1 MNSGLA
7 LVVDDEPTN
16 RFILKSLLKKNN
28 FDVIEA
34 INGKQAIEIFLEKSP
49 DIIFMDIMMPV
60 MDGYIATEKIKSLS
74 KEKFI
79 PVIFLTA
86 MTNEESLNKCID
98 SGGDDFLTKPFNKM
112 ILMSKIQSMRR
123 IQDLITQTTT
133 LKDMMQR
140 DEEVAEK
147 VFNTAITT
155 ANVQPDSLRSILQP
169 AGLFSGDMIL
179 TSYTPSHDLDILV
192 GDFTGHGL
200 SAAIGAL
207 PASEIFHAMSKK
219 GFTGPQI
226 LERINE
232 KLNLILPTGMFMAAQ
247 FVRVRHELDHIEACN
262 SGMPDILILDSEKR
276 NIKHRIASKTLPL
289 GITTSFSTSSNFQ
302 YIPLKMGDRVIL
314 FSDGAIE
321 SRNNEG
327 QLFGQEQLESALQA
341 SSSEFSID
349 TGLSSINTHNHDC
362 PQDDDISLIEIICSP
377 RLLPSWEPENSKNKK
392 YRDKDGCA
400 LDEINMNLKYSG
412 ERLRIAY
419 PIPAIVNFIKSS
431 PGFDKHYQ
439 ALFTILTE
447 LFLNSLDHGVL
458 KLDSSLKQTAVGFSE
473 YFTQRDSRLSRL
485 NDGYIHISIASIPES
500 YGASIHIT
508 IKDSGVGFN
517 YINSEAPQN
526 KDKQYCGRGINLV
539 RGLCSSLRYKGNGN
553 TVEAVYELKH

>member
-28 FDVIEA
+28 FEVVEA
-34 INGKQAIEIFLEKSP
+34 INGEQAIDLFLEKDP

-60 MDGYIATEKIKSLS
+60 MNGYIATEKIKSLS

-86 MTNEESLNKCID
+86 MTSDESLNKCID
-98 SGGDDFLTKPFNKM
+98 SGGDDFLTKPFNKT

-123 IQDLITQTTT
+123 IQDLLTQTTR

-155 ANVQPDSLRSILQP
+155 ANDQPDSLRTILQP

-179 TSYTPSHDLDILV
+179 TSYTPAHDLDILV

-226 LERINE
+226 LERIND

-247 FVRVRHELDHIEACN
+247 FVRIRHELDHIEACN
-262 SGMPDILILDSEKR
+262 SGMPDILILDGDKR
-276 NIKHRIASKTLPL
+276 NIKHRIPSKTLPL
-289 GITTSFSTSSNFQ
+289 GITTDFTTTPNFQ
-302 YIPLKMGDRVIL
+302 YIPINTGDRVIL

-327 QLFGQEQLESALQA
+327 QLFGQAQLESALQT
-341 SSSEFSID
+341 SSNEFAID
-349 TGLSSINTHNHDC
+349 SGLSSIKSHNHEC
-362 PQDDDISLIEIICSP
+362 PQDDDISLIEAICSP
-377 RLLPSWEPENSKNKK
+377 RLLPSWDPEDTNNK
-392 YRDKDGCA
+392 DQHNNGNFS
-400 LDEINMNLKYSG
+400 LDEISMHLKYSG
-412 ERLRIAY
+412 ERLRLAY
-419 PIPAIVNFIKSS
+419 PIPAIINFIKSS

-439 ALFTILTE
+439 ALFTIFTE
-447 LFLNSLDHGVL
+447 LFLNSLDHGIL
-458 KLDSSLKQTAVGFSE
+458 KLDSSLKQTASGFSE
-473 YFTQRDSRLSRL
+473 YFTQRDMRLSKL
-485 NDGYIHISIASIPES
+485 NDGHIHISLKSIPKP
-500 YGASIHIT
+500 YGANIHI
-508 IKDSGVGFN
+508 IIEDSGAGFN
-517 YINSEAPQN
+517 YNNSDMTQSITNQN
-526 KDKQYCGRGINLV
+526 SGRGINLV
-539 RGLCSSLRYKGNGN
+539 HELCTSLLYQGNGN
-553 TVEAVYELKH
+553 IVEAIYELKH

>member
-28 FDVIEA
+28 FDVVEA
-34 INGKQAIEIFLEKSP
+34 VNGKQAIDVFLKKNP

-60 MDGYIATEKIKSLS
+60 MDGYLATEKIKSLS

-86 MTNEESLNKCID
+86 MADEKSLNKCIE
-98 SGGDDFLTKPFNKM
+98 SGGDDFLTKPFNKI

-123 IQDLITQTTT
+123 IQDLITQTAT

-147 VFNTAITT
+147 VFNTAITA
-155 ANVQPDSLRSILQP
+155 ANVQPDALRTILQP
-169 AGLFSGDMIL
+169 AGIFSGDMIL

-219 GFTGPQI
+219 GFTGTQI

-247 FVRVRHELDHIEACN
+247 FVRIRHELDHLEVCN
-262 SGMPDILILDSEKR
+262 SGMPDILILDGEKR
-276 NIKHRIASKTLPL
+276 NIKHRIPSKTLPL
-289 GITTSFSTSSNFQ
+289 GITTHFSTSTSFQ

-321 SRNNEG
+321 SRNNEN
-327 QLFGQEQLESALQA
+327 QLFGQLQLESSLQ
-341 SSSEFSID
+341 SSSSKFAID
-349 TGLSSINTHNHDC
+349 AGLSSIKSHSHEC
-362 PQDDDISLIEIICSP
+362 SQDDDISLIEAICSP
-377 RLLPSWEPENSKNKK
+377 RLLPSWIPENSKNK
-392 YRDKDGCA
+392 RHHDKDNYA
-400 LDEINMNLKYSG
+400 LDEINMHLKYSG
-412 ERLRIAY
+412 KRLRVAY
-419 PIPAIVNFIKSS
+419 PIPAIINFIKSS
-431 PGFDKHYQ
+431 PGFDNHYQ

-447 LFLNSLDHGVL
+447 LFLNSLDHGIL
-458 KLDSSLKQTAVGFSE
+458 KLDSSLKLTALGFSE
-473 YFTQRDSRLSRL
+473 YFSQRDIRLSRL
-485 NDGYIHISIASIPES
+485 DDGYIHISITSISKP
-500 YGASIHIT
+500 YGADIHIIIT
-508 IKDSGVGFN
+508 DSGAGFN
-517 YINSEAPQN
+517 HKDTKAPQ
-526 KDKQYCGRGINLV
+526 DKPRQYCGRGINLV
-539 RGLCSSLRYKGNGN
+539 SELCSSLRYKGSGN
-553 TVEAVYELKH
+553 TVEAIYELKH